1 MKILININI
10 LLLLHTA
17 VTTTVSTAILLLK
30 LKFIRIFLYSI
41 RSSSGTVLY
50 SFCSYINSIGHLITN
65 SALLFVLF
73 SAFSSRSR
81 YILHFSIFFCFLFV
95 FVVFCLF
102 LFFFI
107 FFKTNTWYQFPG
119 NKYWELFFRKLNRFA

>member
-81 YILHFSIFFCFLFV
+81 YILHFSIFLFVFCLFFCFLFV
-95 FVVFCLF
+95 FCFSYF
-102 LFFFI
+102 LKLIPGTSFLV
-107 FFKTNTWYQFPG
+107 TNTGSYFS
-119 NKYWELFFRKLNRFA
+119 ES